1 MLQGNF
7 LHWWSWRLVRLGV
20 NFCSWML
27 LVSLVACAADRSG
40 GAGAGAGTA
49 STSRLLQVAP
59 AAALQ
64 RKTNVTE
71 YSTALTTP
79 FAAISPSPETGTIDD
94 GETCPLN
101 FTALDKFPYIAQQ
114 AADEALDNATRCL
127 ALHDGLAVVMSE
139 YLKNTNFFLVPAET
153 APACLQAY
161 DAQLAKQGF
170 MTSTTT
176 LSSMCGMSAS
186 DIARGTDHCDHIQT
200 LDDFK
205 RLITI
210 SVSAAVNNSCSGVLG
225 SGNSRSTLCP
235 ACISQMVTMAGTLG
249 RQANGSS
256 ISSTSAGCYN
266 YTVLYVGAFVQPG
279 GPLDPTAV
287 VCLWNILPDQVQ
299 GMRSSKVVHVI
310 IGAAAVVVVS
320 MGAAVILFLLYRQRE
335 IAKQIAYV
343 KHTTQMVECSSVS
356 ADFAMVWYSLDEM
369 KAATHNFATDTI
381 AGSGAFA
388 NVYRGVLED
397 GTEIAVKRFKNC
409 SPNGDADFIREVQA
423 LSNARHKNL
432 VTLRGCC
439 IASSSSSTGQYV
451 MGVPENIHQRIIVCD
466 FMQNGSLHDFLFRLP
481 TTAASPE
488 QLLEQLSASCSNTKI
503 LDWPTRQKIAIDM
516 ARGIDYLHYRAQP
529 QILHRDIKSSNILL
543 DSDFNARV
551 SDFGLAKF
559 TPDGITHLTTRAA
572 GTFGYIAPEYALYG
586 QLTERSDVYS
596 FGVVLLELISGRKA
610 LLPGPPA
617 ATPTT
622 TMTTTTKP
630 TTTATTTQAAD
641 ENSGFTLITDWANSL
656 VKSGNWIEVLDP
668 RMMMMMNKSNNP
680 NMSDDEAS
688 SINYLG
694 DMERFVTV
702 ALLCA
707 HPQIAYRPTITQAL
721 RILENPQHEVPV
733 LPDRPIPVTLERRRI
748 NDAVGGSSNL
758 FSTSQG
764 FQSFATVSSLGS
776 SYMAR

>member
-1 MLQGNF
+1 M
-7 LHWWSWRLVRLGV
+7 
-20 NFCSWML
+20 
-27 LVSLVACAADRSG
+27 
-40 GAGAGAGTA
+40 
-49 STSRLLQVAP
+49 
-59 AAALQ
+59 
-64 RKTNVTE
+64 
-71 YSTALTTP
+71 
-79 FAAISPSPETGTIDD
+79 IDD
-94 GETCPLN
+94 GQTCPLN

-114 AADEALDNATRCL
+114 AADEALDNTTRCL

-170 MTSTTT
+170 MTSANT
-176 LSSMCGMSAS
+176 LSSMCGISAL
-186 DIARGTDHCDHIQT
+186 DITRGTDHCKHIQT

-210 SVSAAVNNSCSGVLG
+210 PVSAINNSCSGVLG

-235 ACISQMVTMAGTLG
+235 ACISQMLMMATALG
-249 RQANGSS
+249 QQANGSS
-256 ISSTSAGCYN
+256 VGCYN
-266 YTVLYVGAFVQPG
+266 YTVIYVAAFVQPG

-310 IGAAAVVVVS
+310 IGATAVVVVS
-320 MGAAVILFLLYRQRE
+320 MGAAVILFLHYRQRE
-335 IAKQIAYV
+335 IAKQMAYV
-343 KHTTQMVECSSVS
+343 KQTKQMVECSSVS

-369 KAATHNFATDTI
+369 KSATHNFATDTI

-409 SPNGDADFIREVQA
+409 SPNGDADFIREVEA

-466 FMQNGSLHDFLFRLP
+466 FMRNGSLHDFLFRSP
-481 TTAASPE
+481 TTAASSE
-488 QLLEQLSASCSNTKI
+488 QLLEQLSASSSNTKI

-610 LLPGPPA
+610 LLAGPPA

-630 TTTATTTQAAD
+630 TTTATTPQGAD

-656 VKSGNWIEVLDP
+656 VKSGNWIEVLDR
-668 RMMMMMNKSNNP
+668 RMMMTMNKSNNP

>member
-1 MLQGNF
+1 
-7 LHWWSWRLVRLGV
+7 
-20 NFCSWML
+20 
-27 LVSLVACAADRSG
+27 
-40 GAGAGAGTA
+40 
-49 STSRLLQVAP
+49 
-59 AAALQ
+59 
-64 RKTNVTE
+64 
-71 YSTALTTP
+71 
-79 FAAISPSPETGTIDD
+79 
-94 GETCPLN
+94 LN

-127 ALHDGLAVVMSE
+127 ALNDGLAVVMSE

-170 MTSTTT
+170 MTNTTT
-176 LSSMCGMSAS
+176 LSSMCGISAS
-186 DIARGTDHCDHIQT
+186 YIARGTDHCEHIQT
-200 LDDFK
+200 LDDFN

-210 SVSAAVNNSCSGVLG
+210 NVSAAVNNSCSGVLG
-225 SGNSRSTLCP
+225 SGNLRSTLCP
-235 ACISQMVTMAGTLG
+235 ACISQMLTMATALG
-249 RQANGSS
+249 KQANGSS

-266 YTVLYVGAFVQPG
+266 YTILYVGAFVQPG

-299 GMRSSKVVHVI
+299 GKRSSKVVHVI

-320 MGAAVILFLLYRQRE
+320 IGAAVILFLLYRQRQ

-409 SPNGDADFIREVQA
+409 SPNGDADFIREVEA

-466 FMQNGSLHDFLFRLP
+466 FMQNGSLHDFLFRSP

-488 QLLEQLSASCSNTKI
+488 QLLEQLSASSSNTKI

-610 LLPGPPA
+610 LLPGPPKP
-617 ATPTT
+617 TPTT

-668 RMMMMMNKSNNP
+668 RMMMTMNKSNNP

-764 FQSFATVSSLGS
+764 FQSFATVSSIGS

>member
-7 LHWWSWRLVRLGV
+7 FHWWSSRLIRLGV
-20 NFCSWML
+20 YFCSWML
-27 LVSLVACAADRSG
+27 LVNLIACAADRSG
-40 GAGAGAGTA
+40 GAGAGTA

-64 RKTNVTE
+64 GTTNVTE
-71 YSTALTTP
+71 YSTALTTS
-79 FAAISPSPETGTIDD
+79 FAAISPSPETGMIDD
-94 GETCPLN
+94 GQTCPLN

-170 MTSTTT
+170 MTSATT
-176 LSSMCGMSAS
+176 LSSMCGISVS
-186 DIARGTDHCDHIQT
+186 DISRGTDHCEHIQT

-205 RLITI
+205 RLITF
-210 SVSAAVNNSCSGVLG
+210 SVSAAINNSCSGVLG

-235 ACISQMVTMAGTLG
+235 ACISQMLMMATALG
-249 RQANGSS
+249 QQANGSS

-299 GMRSSKVVHVI
+299 GMRSSKVLHVI
-310 IGAAAVVVVS
+310 IGATAVVVVS
-320 MGAAVILFLLYRQRE
+320 MGAAVILFLHYRQRE

-343 KHTTQMVECSSVS
+343 KQTTQMVECSSVS

-409 SPNGDADFIREVQA
+409 SPNGDADFIREVEA

-439 IASSSSSTGQYV
+439 IASSSSSTSQYV

-466 FMQNGSLHDFLFRLP
+466 FMRNGSLHDFLFRSP
-481 TTAASPE
+481 TTAASSE
-488 QLLEQLSASCSNTKI
+488 QLLEQLSASSSNTKI
-503 LDWPTRQKIAIDM
+503 LDWPTRKKIAIDM

-610 LLPGPPA
+610 LLAGPLA

-622 TMTTTTKP
+622 TMTTTRKP

-641 ENSGFTLITDWANSL
+641 KNSGFTLITDWANSL
-656 VKSGNWIEVLDP
+656 LKSGNWIEVLDP

-721 RILENPQHEVPV
+721 RVLENAQHEVPV
-733 LPDRPIPVTLERRRI
+733 LPDRPIPVTLERSRI

>member
-1 MLQGNF
+1 
-7 LHWWSWRLVRLGV
+7 
-20 NFCSWML
+20 ML
-27 LVSLVACAADRSG
+27 LVNLVACAADRSG
-40 GAGAGAGTA
+40 GAGAGTA

-64 RKTNVTE
+64 GNTNVTE
-71 YSTALTTP
+71 YSTALTTS
-79 FAAISPSPETGTIDD
+79 FAASSPSPEAGMIDD
-94 GETCPLN
+94 VQTCPLN
-101 FTALDKFPYIAQQ
+101 FTALDKFPYVAQQ
-114 AADEALDNATRCL
+114 AADETLDNATRCL

-161 DAQLAKQGF
+161 DVQLAKQGF
-170 MTSTTT
+170 TTSATT
-176 LSSMCGMSAS
+176 LSSVCGISAS
-186 DIARGTDHCDHIQT
+186 DITRSTDHCEHIQT
-200 LDDFK
+200 LEDFK

-210 SVSAAVNNSCSGVLG
+210 SVSGAINNSCSGVLG

-235 ACISQMVTMAGTLG
+235 ACISQMLMMATVLE
-249 RQANGSS
+249 QKANGSS

-266 YTVLYVGAFVQPG
+266 YTLLYVGAFVQPG

-299 GMRSSKVVHVI
+299 GMRSSKVVPVV
-310 IGAAAVVVVS
+310 IGATAVVVVS
-320 MGAAVILFLLYRQRE
+320 MGAAVILFLHYRKRE

-343 KHTTQMVECSSVS
+343 KQTTQMVECSSVS

-409 SPNGDADFIREVQA
+409 SPNGDADFIREVEA

-466 FMQNGSLHDFLFRLP
+466 FMQNGSLHDFLFRSP
-481 TTAASPE
+481 TTAASRE
-488 QLLEQLSASCSNTKI
+488 QLLEQLSASSSNTKI

-543 DSDFNARV
+543 DSNFNARV

-610 LLPGPPA
+610 LLAGPPA

-630 TTTATTTQAAD
+630 TTTATATQAAD
-641 ENSGFTLITDWANSL
+641 RNSGFTLITDWANFL

-680 NMSDDEAS
+680 DTSDDEAS

-721 RILENPQHEVPV
+721 RILENAQHELPV

>member
-1 MLQGNF
+1 
-7 LHWWSWRLVRLGV
+7 
-20 NFCSWML
+20 ML
-27 LVSLVACAADRSG
+27 LVNLVACAADRSG
-40 GAGAGAGTA
+40 GAGAGTA

-64 RKTNVTE
+64 GNTNVTE
-71 YSTALTTP
+71 YSTALTTS
-79 FAAISPSPETGTIDD
+79 FAAISPSPETGMIDD
-94 GETCPLN
+94 GQTCPLN

-114 AADEALDNATRCL
+114 AADEALDNTTRCL

-170 MTSTTT
+170 MTSANT
-176 LSSMCGMSAS
+176 LSSMCGISAL
-186 DIARGTDHCDHIQT
+186 DITRGTDHCKHIQT

-210 SVSAAVNNSCSGVLG
+210 PVSAINNSCSGVLG

-235 ACISQMVTMAGTLG
+235 ACISQMLMMATALG
-249 RQANGSS
+249 QQANGSS
-256 ISSTSAGCYN
+256 VGCYN
-266 YTVLYVGAFVQPG
+266 YTVIYVAAFVQPG

-310 IGAAAVVVVS
+310 IGATAVVVVS
-320 MGAAVILFLLYRQRE
+320 MGAAVILFLHYRQRE
-335 IAKQIAYV
+335 IAKQMAYV
-343 KHTTQMVECSSVS
+343 KQTKQMVECSSVS

-369 KAATHNFATDTI
+369 KSATHNFATDTI

-409 SPNGDADFIREVQA
+409 SPNGDADFIREVEA

-466 FMQNGSLHDFLFRLP
+466 FMRNGSLHDFLFRSP
-481 TTAASPE
+481 TTAASSE
-488 QLLEQLSASCSNTKI
+488 QLLEQLSASSSNTKI

-610 LLPGPPA
+610 LLAGPPA

-630 TTTATTTQAAD
+630 TTTATTPQGAD

-656 VKSGNWIEVLDP
+656 VKSGNWIEVLDR
-668 RMMMMMNKSNNP
+668 RMMMTMNKSNNP

>member
-1 MLQGNF
+1 M
-7 LHWWSWRLVRLGV
+7 
-20 NFCSWML
+20 
-27 LVSLVACAADRSG
+27 
-40 GAGAGAGTA
+40 
-49 STSRLLQVAP
+49 
-59 AAALQ
+59 
-64 RKTNVTE
+64 
-71 YSTALTTP
+71 
-79 FAAISPSPETGTIDD
+79 IDD
-94 GETCPLN
+94 GQTCPLN

-114 AADEALDNATRCL
+114 AADEALDNTTRCL

-170 MTSTTT
+170 MTSANT
-176 LSSMCGMSAS
+176 LSSMCGISAL
-186 DIARGTDHCDHIQT
+186 DITRGTDHCKHIQT

-210 SVSAAVNNSCSGVLG
+210 PVSAINNSCSGVLG

-235 ACISQMVTMAGTLG
+235 ACISQMLMMATALG
-249 RQANGSS
+249 QQANGSS
-256 ISSTSAGCYN
+256 VGCYN
-266 YTVLYVGAFVQPG
+266 YTVIYVAAFVQPG

-310 IGAAAVVVVS
+310 IGATAVVVVS
-320 MGAAVILFLLYRQRE
+320 MGAAVILFLHYRQRE
-335 IAKQIAYV
+335 IAKQMAYV
-343 KHTTQMVECSSVS
+343 KQTKQMVECSSVS

-369 KAATHNFATDTI
+369 KSATHNFATDTI

-409 SPNGDADFIREVQA
+409 SPNGDADFIREVEA

-466 FMQNGSLHDFLFRLP
+466 FMRNGSLHDFLFRSP
-481 TTAASPE
+481 TTAASSE
-488 QLLEQLSASCSNTKI
+488 QHLEQLSASSSNTKI

-610 LLPGPPA
+610 LLAGPPA

-630 TTTATTTQAAD
+630 TTTATTPQGAD

-656 VKSGNWIEVLDP
+656 VKSGNWIEVLDR
-668 RMMMMMNKSNNP
+668 RMMMTMNKSNNP